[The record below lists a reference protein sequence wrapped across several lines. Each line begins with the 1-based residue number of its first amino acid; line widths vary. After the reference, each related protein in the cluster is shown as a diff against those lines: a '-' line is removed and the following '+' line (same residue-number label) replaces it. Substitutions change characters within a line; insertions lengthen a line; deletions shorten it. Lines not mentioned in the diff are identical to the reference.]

1 MARAEMKRSG
11 FKRPQR
17 LERAPIVHKPLA
29 APVVYAVIGD
39 SVDAMPKVA
48 PVRSEAYRRAVA
60 ALPCVICKI
69 AGISQ
74 CAHANTGKGAGIKAS
89 DLESFPLC
97 ACQPGRQGCHSKF
110 DQGALYTK
118 AARRLIEPAWI
129 ADTQRRIHT
138 MGQWPKGI
146 PYPHEHIEG

>member
-1 MARAEMKRSG
+1 MKRDIEFAVPVELRQAEELLHKYG
-11 FKRPQR
+11 RWAQDRFRKQR
-17 LERAPIVHKPLA
+17 CASAE
-29 APVVYAVIGD
+29 GD
-39 SVDAMPKVA
+39 YKHP

-129 ADTQRRIHT
+129 ADTQRCIHT

>member
-1 MARAEMKRSG
+1 MKRSG

-17 LERAPIVHKPLA
+17 LERTPIVHKPLA

-60 ALPCVICKI
+60 ELPCVICKI
-69 AGISQ
+69 TGISQ
-74 CAHANTGKGAGIKAS
+74 CAHANTGKGAGTKAS
-89 DLESFPLC
+89 DLDSFPLC

-110 DQGALYTK
+110 DQGALFTK

-129 ADTQRRIHT
+129 ADTQRIVMAT
-138 MGQWPKGI
+138 KNWPKGI
-146 PYPHEHIEG
+146 SYPHEQG